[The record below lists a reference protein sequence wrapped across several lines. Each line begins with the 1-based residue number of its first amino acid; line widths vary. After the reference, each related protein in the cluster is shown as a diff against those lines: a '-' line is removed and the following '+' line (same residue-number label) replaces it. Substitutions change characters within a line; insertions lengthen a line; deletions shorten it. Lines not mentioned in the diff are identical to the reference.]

1 MIDPPPCPRGG
12 RPLGGRGGLTQ
23 PYTALAIA
31 VMQQALA
38 DAYANLTT
46 SKPDSTQPTPAA
58 VADARAWLS
67 SPHAAQLADLL
78 ELHPQTPSRYVNA
91 HPPAEESRNAECGL
105 RIAERRNLC
114 GGSAIDQSTIPPGA
128 PAYRWLT
135 VAESAAT
142 MRMHPEHVRKLI
154 RAGHLRAAKAADG
167 WGWRVDAASIQAYLH
182 RK

>member
-1 MIDPPPCPRGG
+1 MIDPPPR
-12 RPLGGRGGLTQ
+12 RAAPLQRQETIEDRGLTQ

-46 SKPDSTQPTPAA
+46 SNPDSTQPTPAA

-78 ELHPQTPSRYVNA
+78 ELHPQTPCRYVNA
-91 HPPAEESRNAECGL
+91 HPPGVTQPSPDR
-105 RIAERRNLC
+105 
-114 GGSAIDQSTIPPGA
+114 
-128 PAYRWLT
+128 LT
-135 VAESAAT
+135 VAESAVH

-154 RAGHLRAAKAADG
+154 RTGHLRATKAADG
-167 WGWRVDAASIQAYLH
+167 WGWRVDANSIQAYLY